1 MLNSHELGKCRA
13 VEIPHCDAADLADL
27 RNIAVDTA
35 KPVSERMESFVEQV
49 KNPYLFKVGETIIK
63 VAYRG
68 ERDISLV
75 LTEALT
81 ESNQNNGRVL

>member
-1 MLNSHELGKCRA
+1 MLNSRELEKCRA
-13 VEIPHCDAADLADL
+13 AEISRCDAADLADL

-49 KNPYLFKVGETIIK
+49 KNPYLFKVGNTVIK

-68 ERDISLV
+68 ERDISFV
-75 LTEALT
+75 LADVLT
-81 ESNQNNGRVL
+81 ESN